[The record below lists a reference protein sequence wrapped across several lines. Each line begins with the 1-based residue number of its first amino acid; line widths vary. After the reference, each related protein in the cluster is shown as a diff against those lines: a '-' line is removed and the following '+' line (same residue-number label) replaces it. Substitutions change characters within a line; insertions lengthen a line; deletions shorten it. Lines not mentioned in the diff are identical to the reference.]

1 MAFVNSLTHEEN
13 KGGDVMSK
21 HHMTSATR
29 RGVLI
34 SAAAIAFGLMPVAA
48 LAEAWPN
55 GPVQL
60 IVPAKA
66 GGGTDAGA
74 RIIAGKLQDQIGTG
88 VAVVNS
94 PGGGGAI
101 AAEQVRTAD
110 ADGQTLLYYHT
121 GFLST
126 YHTGGYDHSPIDD
139 FTTVATF
146 PVGGSFA
153 LAVKADA
160 PYQTVEDLIEA
171 TKANPNKIT
180 LGVQFRSGSHFMG
193 GLLTQA
199 SGAEF
204 RMVEAGSDADKFVQV
219 QGGQIDAA
227 FVNTPGTLQ
236 YVESGDLKI
245 LATIAGSPD
254 RDPGAPDYPSFAELG
269 YEEAVYGL
277 DFIVLGPKGMDADTV
292 ESINAAFDAAL
303 TDPDVSG
310 QLAKMRMP
318 ITPMGVTESQAR
330 IAASSE
336 SVQKTAAMLGL
347 TQ

>member
-1 MAFVNSLTHEEN
+1 
-13 KGGDVMSK
+13 MSI
-21 HHMTSATR
+21 HHTTTATR
-29 RGVLI
+29 RGVLF
-34 SAAAIAFGLMPVAA
+34 AAAALAVGLMPAAA
-48 LAEAWPN
+48 LAEPWPN

-60 IVPAKA
+60 VVPAKA

-74 RIIAGKLQDQIGTG
+74 RIIAAKLQDQIGAG

-101 AAEQVRTAD
+101 AAEQVRRAG

-126 YHTGGYDHSPIDD
+126 YHTGGYNHSPVED

-160 PYQTVEDLIEA
+160 PYDTVEDLIAA
-171 TKANPNKIT
+171 TKADPNKIT
-180 LGVQFRSGSHFMG
+180 LGVQFRSGSHFMA

-199 SGAEF
+199 SGAAF

-236 YVESGDLKI
+236 YVDSGDLKI
-245 LATIAGSPD
+245 LATMAGTPD

-269 YEEAVYGL
+269 YSEAVYGL
-277 DFIVLGPKGMDADTV
+277 DFIVLGPKGMDAATV
-292 ESINAAFDAAL
+292 EAINAAFDAAL

-310 QLAKMRMP
+310 QLARMRMP
-318 ITPMGVTESQAR
+318 ITPMGVADSQAR
-330 IAASSE
+330 IAASSD
-336 SVQKTAAMLGL
+336 SVKKTAEMLGL
-347 TQ
+347 SH